1 MIYVVTVLGYLGLL
15 VFIALRR
22 ARSVTTQDD
31 FMVAGRSV
39 PWQVLVGTLICTWIG
54 SGSLF
59 GGAGRAFREGFSAL
73 WMSAGAW
80 VGIAVVFFL
89 AARVRR
95 IAEYTVPD
103 LLERRYHPAARLL
116 GTAAIAIAYLTI
128 AGYQFVGGGRL
139 LAILFPGLDPQ
150 VGMAIVAVLVTLFAV
165 SAGMISVISLDMVN
179 GIIIIVSIV
188 IAAPLA
194 FAGAGGIE
202 GLTSVLP
209 ETHFTLTGR
218 LGLSA
223 AIGLFLPT
231 MLLLLGE
238 SGMYQK
244 FYAARSGAAARKAVV
259 GMIVG
264 VILIEVL
271 IDATAVFA
279 AAGYW
284 DDPAFRTAAGFD
296 TRATETVL
304 LEFARQKL
312 PVFAGCLLLAGAVAI
327 IFSTA
332 TTFLLVPS
340 TGMARDIYQRF
351 LRPKADSRAVI
362 RFQRFAMVGLS
373 ALALVITTRFESILD
388 MALYA
393 YTMVGAAVTPA
404 LLAAFLWRRASPMG
418 GVISISAGIVTTVI
432 FGVLNSAGVERVLF
446 LPTDYDYV
454 IYPAAVAS
462 ISGLVV
468 GSLLTAP
475 ARPEQVEAFL
485 GSGSS
490 DAGS

>member
-1 MIYVVTVLGYLGLL
+1 MIWIVAVFGYLGVLVLL
-15 VFIALRR
+15 ALRQ
-22 ARSVTTQDD
+22 ARRVSTQEE
-31 FMVAGRSV
+31 FMVAGRAV
-39 PWQVLVGTLICTWIG
+39 RWQVLVGTLLCTWIG

-89 AARVRR
+89 AHRVRR

-103 LLERRYHPAARLL
+103 LLERRYHPAARVL

-139 LAILFPGLDPQ
+139 LAILFPGLDPS
-150 VGMAIVAVLVTLFAV
+150 VGMAVVAVFVTLFAV
-165 SAGMISVISLDMVN
+165 SAGMVSVIRLDVVN
-179 GIIIIVSIV
+179 GVIILASIL

-194 FAGAGGIE
+194 YFGAGGAE
-202 GLTSVLP
+202 GLAAALP

-218 LGLSA
+218 LGISA
-223 AIGLFLPT
+223 ALGLFLPT

-244 FYAARSGAAARKAVV
+244 FYAAESGAAARKAVV

-264 VILIEVL
+264 VILVEVL
-271 IDATAVFA
+271 IDSTAVFA

-284 DDPAFRTAAGFD
+284 NDPAFRTAAGFD
-296 TRATETVL
+296 TGATETVL
-304 LEFARQKL
+304 LAFARNEL
-312 PVFAGCLLLAGAVAI
+312 PTLAGCLLLAGATAI

-340 TGMARDIYQRF
+340 TGLARDIYQRF
-351 LRPKADSRAVI
+351 LRPGADSAAVI

-373 ALALVITTRFESILD
+373 GVALLLTTRFQSILD

-404 LLAAFLWRRASPMG
+404 LLAAFLWKRASPKG
-418 GVISISAGIVTTVI
+418 GVVSIGAGVVVTLAFSA
-432 FGVLNSAGVERVLF
+432 LNSAGVERVGF
-446 LPTDYDYV
+446 LPTQYDYV
-454 IYPAAVAS
+454 IYPAAAAS
-462 ISGLVV
+462 LLGLVL

-475 ARPEQVEAFL
+475 PKPEQVAPFV
-485 GSGSS
+485 G
-490 DAGS
+490 AGEGERG

>member
-1 MIYVVTVLGYLGLL
+1 MIYIAVVVGYLGVL
-15 VFIALRR
+15 VFLALRR
-22 ARSVTTQDD
+22 SRKVSTQDD

-39 PWQVLVGTLICTWIG
+39 PWQILVGTLVCTWIG

-80 VGIAVVFFL
+80 IGIAVVFFL

-139 LAILFPGLDPQ
+139 LAILFPGLDPS
-150 VGMAIVAVLVTLFAV
+150 VGMAIVAALVTLFAV
-165 SAGMISVISLDMVN
+165 SAGMLSVVRLDVVN
-179 GIIIIVSIV
+179 GVIIIASIL

-194 FAGAGGIE
+194 LSAAGGGE
-202 GLTSVLP
+202 GLTAVLP

-218 LGLSA
+218 LGISA
-223 AIGLFLPT
+223 ALGLFLPT

-244 FYAARSGAAARKAVV
+244 FYAAESGAAAKKAVL
-259 GMIVG
+259 GMIAG

-271 IDATAVFA
+271 IVATAVFA

-284 DDPAFRTAAGFD
+284 EDPAFRDGAGFH
-296 TRATETVL
+296 TAATETVL
-304 LEFARQKL
+304 LEFARHGL
-312 PVFAGCLLLAGAVAI
+312 PTLAGCLLLAGAVAI

-340 TGMARDIYQRF
+340 TGLARDVYQRF
-351 LRPKADSRAVI
+351 LRPDAQSFQVI
-362 RFQRFAMVGLS
+362 RFQRLAMVGL
-373 ALALVITTRFESILD
+373 AGLALVITTWFESILD

-404 LLAAFLWRRASPMG
+404 LLAAFLWRRATPTG
-418 GVISISAGIVTTVI
+418 GVISVSAGIAATLI
-432 FGVLNSAGVERVLF
+432 FAALNAAGLERVGF

-462 ISGLVV
+462 LVGLVL
-468 GSLLTAP
+468 GSLATAP
-475 ARPEQVEAFL
+475 PDPDRVAPFLTNPE
-485 GSGSS
+485 
-490 DAGS
+490 DAGG

>member
-1 MIYVVTVLGYLGLL
+1 MIYVIAVLGYLGVL
-15 VFIALRR
+15 VFLALRR
-22 ARSVTTQDD
+22 SRSVATQDD

-39 PWQVLVGTLICTWIG
+39 RWQILVGTLVCTWIG

-139 LAILFPGLDPQ
+139 LSILFPGLDPT
-150 VGMAIVAVLVTLFAV
+150 VGMAIVAALVTLFAV
-165 SAGMISVISLDMVN
+165 SAGMLSVVRLDVVN
-179 GIIIIVSIV
+179 GIIIIASIL

-194 FAGAGGIE
+194 FSAAGGAA
-202 GLTSVLP
+202 GLTAVLP

-218 LGLSA
+218 LGISA
-223 AIGLFLPT
+223 ALGLFLPT

-244 FYAARSGAAARKAVV
+244 FYAAESGAAAKKAVL

-284 DDPAFRTAAGFD
+284 DDPQFRDGAGFH
-296 TRATETVL
+296 TAATETVL
-304 LEFARQKL
+304 LEFARHQL
-312 PVFAGCLLLAGAVAI
+312 PTLAGCLLLAGAVAI

-340 TGMARDIYQRF
+340 TGLARDVYQRF
-351 LRPKADSRAVI
+351 VRPDADSGSVI
-362 RFQRFAMVGLS
+362 RFQRLAMVGLAGA
-373 ALALVITTRFESILD
+373 ALLITTRFESILD

-404 LLAAFLWRRASPMG
+404 LLAAFLWRRATPTG
-418 GVISISAGIVTTVI
+418 GVISISAGIGATLV
-432 FGVLNSAGVERVLF
+432 FAALNAAGVENVGF

-454 IYPAAVAS
+454 IYPAAAAS
-462 ISGLVV
+462 ITGLVV

-475 ARPEQVEAFL
+475 PEPERVAPFL
-485 GSGSS
+485 STR
-490 DAGS
+490 DV

>member
-1 MIYVVTVLGYLGLL
+1 MIWILAVFGYLAVLMG
-15 VFIALRR
+15 IAFRQSRR
-22 ARSVTTQDD
+22 VSSQDD

-39 PWQVLVGTLICTWIG
+39 RWQVLVGTLVCTWMG

-103 LLERRYHPAARLL
+103 LLERRYHPAARVL
-116 GTAAIAIAYLTI
+116 GSLAIAIAYLTI
-128 AGYQFVGGGRL
+128 VGYQFVGGGRL
-139 LAILFPGLDPQ
+139 LAILFPGLDPDAGKA
-150 VGMAIVAVLVTLFAV
+150 VVAVFVTLFAV
-165 SAGMISVISLDMVN
+165 TAGMVSVIRLDVLN
-179 GIIIIVSIV
+179 GIIILISIL

-194 FAGAGGIE
+194 YFGAGGAE
-202 GLTSVLP
+202 GLAAALP

-223 AIGLFLPT
+223 ALGLFLPT

-244 FYAARSGAAARKAVV
+244 FYAAESGAAARKAVL

-264 VILIEVL
+264 VIVVEVL
-271 IDATAVFA
+271 IAATAVFA

-284 DDPAFRTAAGFD
+284 NHPTFRLPGGALDTA
-296 TRATETVL
+296 ATETVI
-304 LEFARQKL
+304 LEFARHGL
-312 PVFAGCLLLAGAVAI
+312 PTLAGCLLLAGAVAI

-340 TGMARDIYQRF
+340 TGLARDLYQRF
-351 LRPKADSRAVI
+351 LRPEADSAAVI
-362 RFQRFAMVGLS
+362 RFQRLSMIGLS
-373 ALALVITTRFESILD
+373 VVALLLTTRFQSILD

-404 LLAAFLWRRASPMG
+404 LLAAFLWKRASPRG
-418 GVISISAGIVTTVI
+418 GVISIGAGMGVTLVFSI
-432 FGVLNSAGVERVLF
+432 LNSLGVRRVGF

-454 IYPAAVAS
+454 IYPAAAAS
-462 ISGLVV
+462 LLGLVL
-468 GSLLTAP
+468 GSLLTRP
-475 ARPEQVEAFL
+475 AAPEQVDPFRAPAEP
-485 GSGSS
+485 
-490 DAGS
+490 DDD

>member
-1 MIYVVTVLGYLGLL
+1 MIWIVSVFGYLGLL
-15 VFIALRR
+15 VLLALRQ
-22 ARSVTTQDD
+22 ARRVSTQDE
-31 FMVAGRSV
+31 FMVAGRAV
-39 PWQVLVGTLICTWIG
+39 RWQVLVGTLICTWIG

-89 AARVRR
+89 AHRVRR

-103 LLERRYHPAARLL
+103 LLERRYHPAARVL

-139 LAILFPGLDPQ
+139 LAILFPGLDPA
-150 VGMAIVAVLVTLFAV
+150 VGMAVVAVFVTLFAV
-165 SAGMISVISLDMVN
+165 SAGMISVIRLDVVN
-179 GIIIIVSIV
+179 GVIILASIL

-194 FAGAGGIE
+194 YFGAGGAE
-202 GLTSVLP
+202 GLAAALP

-218 LGLSA
+218 LGISA
-223 AIGLFLPT
+223 ALGLFLPT

-244 FYAARSGAAARKAVV
+244 FYAAESGAAARKAVV

-264 VILIEVL
+264 VILVEVL
-271 IDATAVFA
+271 IDSTAVFA

-284 DDPAFRTAAGFD
+284 NDPAFRTAAGFE
-296 TRATETVL
+296 TGATETVL
-304 LEFARQKL
+304 LSFARNEL
-312 PVFAGCLLLAGAVAI
+312 PTLAGCLLLAGATAI

-340 TGMARDIYQRF
+340 TGLARDIYQRF
-351 LRPKADSRAVI
+351 LRPGADSAAVI

-373 ALALVITTRFESILD
+373 GVALLLTTRFQSILD

-404 LLAAFLWRRASPMG
+404 LLAAFLWKRASPKG
-418 GVISISAGIVTTVI
+418 GVISIGAGVLVTLAFSA
-432 FGVLNSAGVERVLF
+432 LNSAGVERIGF
-446 LPTDYDYV
+446 LPTQYDYV
-454 IYPAAVAS
+454 IYPAAAAS
-462 ISGLVV
+462 LLGLVV

-475 ARPEQVEAFL
+475 PKPEQVAPFV
-485 GSGSS
+485 S
-490 DAGS
+490 AGEGGRG

>member
-1 MIYVVTVLGYLGLL
+1 M
-15 VFIALRR
+15 
-22 ARSVTTQDD
+22 
-31 FMVAGRSV
+31 
-39 PWQVLVGTLICTWIG
+39 
-54 SGSLF
+54 
-59 GGAGRAFREGFSAL
+59 
-73 WMSAGAW
+73 
-80 VGIAVVFFL
+80 
-89 AARVRR
+89 
-95 IAEYTVPD
+95 
-103 LLERRYHPAARLL
+103 
-116 GTAAIAIAYLTI
+116 
-128 AGYQFVGGGRL
+128 
-139 LAILFPGLDPQ
+139 
-150 VGMAIVAVLVTLFAV
+150 
-165 SAGMISVISLDMVN
+165 
-179 GIIIIVSIV
+179 
-188 IAAPLA
+188 
-194 FAGAGGIE
+194 
-202 GLTSVLP
+202 
-209 ETHFTLTGR
+209 
-218 LGLSA
+218 
-223 AIGLFLPT
+223 
-231 MLLLLGE
+231 
-238 SGMYQK
+238 
-244 FYAARSGAAARKAVV
+244 
-259 GMIVG
+259 
-264 VILIEVL
+264 L

-284 DDPAFRTAAGFD
+284 NDPAFRTAAGFN
-296 TRATETVL
+296 TGATETVL

-351 LRPKADSRAVI
+351 LRPDADSRAVI

-404 LLAAFLWRRASPMG
+404 LLAAFLWRRASPLG
-418 GVISISAGIVTTVI
+418 GVISISAGIVTTLI

-454 IYPAAVAS
+454 IYPAAAAS
-462 ISGLVV
+462 ISGLIV

-475 ARPEQVEAFL
+475 ARPEQLEAFM

>member
-1 MIYVVTVLGYLGLL
+1 MIWIVSVFGYLGLL
-15 VFIALRR
+15 VLLALRQ
-22 ARSVTTQDD
+22 ARRVSTQDE
-31 FMVAGRSV
+31 FMVAGRAV
-39 PWQVLVGTLICTWIG
+39 RWQVLVGTLICTWIG

-89 AARVRR
+89 AHRVRR

-103 LLERRYHPAARLL
+103 LLERRYHPAARVL

-139 LAILFPGLDPQ
+139 LAILFPGLDPA
-150 VGMAIVAVLVTLFAV
+150 VGMAVVAVFVTLFAV
-165 SAGMISVISLDMVN
+165 SAGMVSVIRLDVVN
-179 GIIIIVSIV
+179 GVIILASIL

-194 FAGAGGIE
+194 YFGAGGAE
-202 GLTSVLP
+202 GLAAALP

-218 LGLSA
+218 LGISA
-223 AIGLFLPT
+223 ALGLFLPT

-244 FYAARSGAAARKAVV
+244 FYAAESGAAARKAVV

-264 VILIEVL
+264 VILVEVL
-271 IDATAVFA
+271 IDSTAVFA

-284 DDPAFRTAAGFD
+284 NDPAFRTAAGFE
-296 TRATETVL
+296 TGATETVL
-304 LEFARQKL
+304 LSFARNEL
-312 PVFAGCLLLAGAVAI
+312 PTLAGCLLLAGATAI

-340 TGMARDIYQRF
+340 TGLARDIYQRF
-351 LRPKADSRAVI
+351 LRPEADSAAVI

-373 ALALVITTRFESILD
+373 VVALLLTTRFQSILD

-404 LLAAFLWRRASPMG
+404 LLAAFLWKRASPKG
-418 GVISISAGIVTTVI
+418 GVISIGAGVLVTLAFSA
-432 FGVLNSAGVERVLF
+432 LNSAGVERIGF
-446 LPTDYDYV
+446 LPTQYDYV
-454 IYPAAVAS
+454 IYPAAAAS
-462 ISGLVV
+462 LLGLVL

-475 ARPEQVEAFL
+475 PKPEQVAPFV
-485 GSGSS
+485 S
-490 DAGS
+490 AGEGGRG

>member
-1 MIYVVTVLGYLGLL
+1 MIWIVSVFGYLGVL
-15 VFIALRR
+15 VLFALRQ
-22 ARSVTTQDD
+22 ARRVATQED

-39 PWQVLVGTLICTWIG
+39 RWQVLVGTLICTWIG

-89 AARVRR
+89 AHRVRR

-103 LLERRYHPAARLL
+103 LLERRYHPAARVL

-128 AGYQFVGGGRL
+128 VGYQFVGGGRL
-139 LAILFPGLDPQ
+139 LAILFPGLDPA
-150 VGMAIVAVLVTLFAV
+150 VGMAVVAVFVTLFAV
-165 SAGMISVISLDMVN
+165 SAGMVSVIRLDVVN
-179 GIIIIVSIV
+179 GVIILASIL

-194 FAGAGGIE
+194 YFGAGGAE
-202 GLTSVLP
+202 GLAAALP

-218 LGLSA
+218 LGISA
-223 AIGLFLPT
+223 ALGLFLPT

-244 FYAARSGAAARKAVV
+244 FYAAESGAAARKAVV

-264 VILIEVL
+264 VILVEVL
-271 IDATAVFA
+271 IDSTAVFA

-284 DDPAFRTAAGFD
+284 NDPAFRTAAGFE
-296 TRATETVL
+296 TGATETVL
-304 LEFARQKL
+304 LTFARNEL
-312 PVFAGCLLLAGAVAI
+312 PTLAGCLLLAGATAI

-340 TGMARDIYQRF
+340 TGLARDIYQRF
-351 LRPKADSRAVI
+351 LRPGADSAAVI

-373 ALALVITTRFESILD
+373 AVALLLTTRFQSILD

-393 YTMVGAAVTPA
+393 YTMVGAAVTPT
-404 LLAAFLWRRASPMG
+404 LLAAFLWKRASPKG
-418 GVISISAGIVTTVI
+418 GVISIGAGIAVTLA
-432 FGVLNSAGVERVLF
+432 FSALNSAGVERIGF
-446 LPTDYDYV
+446 LPTQYDYV
-454 IYPAAVAS
+454 IYPAAAAS
-462 ISGLVV
+462 LLGLVV

-475 ARPEQVEAFL
+475 PKPEQVAPFV
-485 GSGSS
+485 S
-490 DAGS
+490 AGEGGRR

>member
-1 MIYVVTVLGYLGLL
+1 MIWIVSVFGYLGFL
-15 VFIALRR
+15 VLFALRQ
-22 ARSVTTQDD
+22 ARRVSTQED

-39 PWQVLVGTLICTWIG
+39 RWQVLVGTLICTWIG

-89 AARVRR
+89 AHRVRR

-103 LLERRYHPAARLL
+103 LLERRYHPAARVL

-128 AGYQFVGGGRL
+128 VGYQFVGGGRL
-139 LAILFPGLDPQ
+139 LAILFPGLDPA
-150 VGMAIVAVLVTLFAV
+150 VGMAVVAVFVTLFAV
-165 SAGMISVISLDMVN
+165 SAGMVSVIRLDVVN
-179 GIIIIVSIV
+179 GVIILASIL

-194 FAGAGGIE
+194 YFGAGGAE
-202 GLTSVLP
+202 GLTAALP

-218 LGLSA
+218 LGISA
-223 AIGLFLPT
+223 ALGLFLPT

-244 FYAARSGAAARKAVV
+244 FYAAESGAAARKAVI

-264 VILIEVL
+264 VILVEVL
-271 IDATAVFA
+271 IDSTAVFA

-284 DDPAFRTAAGFD
+284 NDPAFRTAAGFE
-296 TRATETVL
+296 TGATETVL
-304 LEFARQKL
+304 LTFARNEL
-312 PVFAGCLLLAGAVAI
+312 PTLAGCLLLAGATAI

-340 TGMARDIYQRF
+340 TGLARDIYQRF
-351 LRPKADSRAVI
+351 LRPGADSAAVI

-373 ALALVITTRFESILD
+373 AVALLLTTRFQSILD

-393 YTMVGAAVTPA
+393 YTMVGAAVTPT
-404 LLAAFLWRRASPMG
+404 LLAAFLWKRASPKG
-418 GVISISAGIVTTVI
+418 GVISIGAGIAVTLA
-432 FGVLNSAGVERVLF
+432 FSALNSAGVERIGF
-446 LPTDYDYV
+446 LPTQYDYV
-454 IYPAAVAS
+454 IYPAAAAS
-462 ISGLVV
+462 LLGLVV

-475 ARPEQVEAFL
+475 PEPEQVAPFV
-485 GSGSS
+485 S
-490 DAGS
+490 AGEGGRG

>member
-1 MIYVVTVLGYLGLL
+1 MIWILAVFGYLAVLMG
-15 VFIALRR
+15 IALRQSR
-22 ARSVTTQDD
+22 RVSSQDD

-39 PWQVLVGTLICTWIG
+39 RWQVLVGTLICTWMG

-103 LLERRYHPAARLL
+103 LLERRYHPAARVL
-116 GTAAIAIAYLTI
+116 GSIAIAIAYLTI
-128 AGYQFVGGGRL
+128 VGYQFVGGGRL
-139 LAILFPGLDPQ
+139 LAILFPGLDPDAGKA
-150 VGMAIVAVLVTLFAV
+150 VVAVFVTLFAV
-165 SAGMISVISLDMVN
+165 TAGMVSVIRLDVLN
-179 GIIIIVSIV
+179 GIVILVSIL

-194 FAGAGGIE
+194 YFGAGGAE
-202 GLTSVLP
+202 GLVAALP

-223 AIGLFLPT
+223 ALGLFLPT

-244 FYAARSGAAARKAVV
+244 FYAAESGAAARKAVL

-264 VILIEVL
+264 VILVEVL

-284 DDPAFRTAAGFD
+284 NHPTFRLPGGELDTA
-296 TRATETVL
+296 ATETVI
-304 LEFARQKL
+304 LEFARHGL
-312 PVFAGCLLLAGAVAI
+312 PTLAGCLLLAGAVAI

-340 TGMARDIYQRF
+340 TGLARDLYQRF
-351 LRPKADSRAVI
+351 LRPEADSAAVI
-362 RFQRFAMVGLS
+362 RFQRLSMVGLS
-373 ALALVITTRFESILD
+373 VVALLLTTRFQSILD

-404 LLAAFLWRRASPMG
+404 LLAAFLWKRASPRG
-418 GVISISAGIVTTVI
+418 GVISIGAGMGVTLLFSILNTL
-432 FGVLNSAGVERVLF
+432 GVRQVGF

-454 IYPAAVAS
+454 VYPAAAAS
-462 ISGLVV
+462 LLGLLL
-468 GSLLTAP
+468 GSLLTRP
-475 ARPEQVEAFL
+475 PTPEQVEPFL
-485 GSGSS
+485 APPEPR
-490 DAGS
+490 DA

>member
-1 MIYVVTVLGYLGLL
+1 MIWIVSVFGYLGLL
-15 VFIALRR
+15 VLLALRQ
-22 ARSVTTQDD
+22 ARRVSTQDE
-31 FMVAGRSV
+31 FMVAGRAV
-39 PWQVLVGTLICTWIG
+39 RWQVLVGTLICTWIG

-89 AARVRR
+89 AHRVRR

-103 LLERRYHPAARLL
+103 LLERRYHPAARVL

-139 LAILFPGLDPQ
+139 LAILFPGLDPA
-150 VGMAIVAVLVTLFAV
+150 VGMAVVAVFVTLFAV
-165 SAGMISVISLDMVN
+165 SAGMVSVIRLDVVN
-179 GIIIIVSIV
+179 GVIILASIL

-194 FAGAGGIE
+194 YFGAGGAE
-202 GLTSVLP
+202 GLAAALP

-218 LGLSA
+218 LGISA
-223 AIGLFLPT
+223 ALGLFLPT

-244 FYAARSGAAARKAVV
+244 FYAAESGAAARKAVV

-264 VILIEVL
+264 VILVEVL
-271 IDATAVFA
+271 IDSTAVFA

-284 DDPAFRTAAGFD
+284 NDPAFRTAAGFE
-296 TRATETVL
+296 TGATETVL
-304 LEFARQKL
+304 LSFARNEL
-312 PVFAGCLLLAGAVAI
+312 PTLAGCLLLAGATAI

-340 TGMARDIYQRF
+340 TGLARDIYQRF
-351 LRPKADSRAVI
+351 LRPGADSAAVI

-373 ALALVITTRFESILD
+373 GVALLLTTRFQSILD

-404 LLAAFLWRRASPMG
+404 LLAAFLWKRASPKG
-418 GVISISAGIVTTVI
+418 GVISIGAGVLVTLAFSA
-432 FGVLNSAGVERVLF
+432 LNSAGVERIGF
-446 LPTDYDYV
+446 LPTQYDYV
-454 IYPAAVAS
+454 IYPAAAAS
-462 ISGLVV
+462 LLGLVL

-475 ARPEQVEAFL
+475 PKPEQVAPFV
-485 GSGSS
+485 G
-490 DAGS
+490 AGEGGRG

>member
-1 MIYVVTVLGYLGLL
+1 MIWIVSVFGYLGLL
-15 VFIALRR
+15 VLLALRQ
-22 ARSVTTQDD
+22 ARRVSTQDE
-31 FMVAGRSV
+31 FMVAGRAV
-39 PWQVLVGTLICTWIG
+39 RWQVLVGTLICTWIG

-89 AARVRR
+89 AHRVRR

-103 LLERRYHPAARLL
+103 LLERRYHPAARVL

-139 LAILFPGLDPQ
+139 LAILFPGLDPA
-150 VGMAIVAVLVTLFAV
+150 VGMAVVAVFVTLFAV
-165 SAGMISVISLDMVN
+165 SAGMVSVIRLDVVN
-179 GIIIIVSIV
+179 GVIILASIL

-194 FAGAGGIE
+194 YFGAGGAE
-202 GLTSVLP
+202 GLAAALP

-218 LGLSA
+218 LGISA
-223 AIGLFLPT
+223 ALGLFLPT

-244 FYAARSGAAARKAVV
+244 FYAAESGAAARKAVV

-264 VILIEVL
+264 VILVEVL
-271 IDATAVFA
+271 IDSTAVFA

-284 DDPAFRTAAGFD
+284 NDPAFRTAAGFE
-296 TRATETVL
+296 TGATETVL
-304 LEFARQKL
+304 LSFARNEL
-312 PVFAGCLLLAGAVAI
+312 PTLAGCLLLAGATAI

-340 TGMARDIYQRF
+340 TGLARDIYQRF
-351 LRPKADSRAVI
+351 LRPGADSAAVI

-373 ALALVITTRFESILD
+373 GVALLLTTRFQSILD

-404 LLAAFLWRRASPMG
+404 LLAAFLWKRASPKG
-418 GVISISAGIVTTVI
+418 GVISIGAGVLVTLAFSA
-432 FGVLNSAGVERVLF
+432 LNSAGVERIGF
-446 LPTDYDYV
+446 LPTQYDYV
-454 IYPAAVAS
+454 IYPAAAAS
-462 ISGLVV
+462 LLGLVV

-475 ARPEQVEAFL
+475 PKPEQVAPFV
-485 GSGSS
+485 S
-490 DAGS
+490 AGEGGRG

>member
-1 MIYVVTVLGYLGLL
+1 MIWIVSVFGYLGVL
-15 VFIALRR
+15 VLFALRQ
-22 ARSVTTQDD
+22 ARRVATQED

-39 PWQVLVGTLICTWIG
+39 RWQVLVGTLICTWIG

-89 AARVRR
+89 AHRVRR

-103 LLERRYHPAARLL
+103 LLERRYHPAARVL

-128 AGYQFVGGGRL
+128 VGYQFVGGGRL
-139 LAILFPGLDPQ
+139 LAILFPGLDPA
-150 VGMAIVAVLVTLFAV
+150 VGMAVVAVFVTLFAV
-165 SAGMISVISLDMVN
+165 SAGMVSVIRLDVVN
-179 GIIIIVSIV
+179 GIIILASIL

-194 FAGAGGIE
+194 YFGAGGAE
-202 GLTSVLP
+202 GLAAALP

-218 LGLSA
+218 LGISA
-223 AIGLFLPT
+223 ALGLFLPT

-244 FYAARSGAAARKAVV
+244 FYAAESGAAARKAVV

-264 VILIEVL
+264 VILVEVL
-271 IDATAVFA
+271 IDSTAVFA

-284 DDPAFRTAAGFD
+284 NDPAFRTAAGFE
-296 TRATETVL
+296 TGATETVL
-304 LEFARQKL
+304 LTFARNEL
-312 PVFAGCLLLAGAVAI
+312 PTLAGCLLLAGATAI

-340 TGMARDIYQRF
+340 TGLARDIYQRF
-351 LRPKADSRAVI
+351 LRPGADSAAVI

-373 ALALVITTRFESILD
+373 LVALLLTTRFQSILD

-393 YTMVGAAVTPA
+393 YTMVGAAVTPT
-404 LLAAFLWRRASPMG
+404 LLAAFLWKRASPKG
-418 GVISISAGIVTTVI
+418 GVISIGAGIAVTLA
-432 FGVLNSAGVERVLF
+432 FSALNSAGVERIGF
-446 LPTDYDYV
+446 LPTQYDYV
-454 IYPAAVAS
+454 IYPAAAAS
-462 ISGLVV
+462 LLGLVV

-475 ARPEQVEAFL
+475 PKPEQVAPFV
-485 GSGSS
+485 S
-490 DAGS
+490 AGEGGRG